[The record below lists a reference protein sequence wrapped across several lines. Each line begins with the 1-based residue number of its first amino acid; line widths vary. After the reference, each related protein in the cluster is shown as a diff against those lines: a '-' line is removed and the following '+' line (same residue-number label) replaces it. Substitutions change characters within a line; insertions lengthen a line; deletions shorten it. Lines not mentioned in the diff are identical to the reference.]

1 MSNLAPRPIHK
12 PAWTFS
18 DHDESGHVV
27 PIDFCIAD
35 NSSAAKRT
43 IAMSAMSTENVEAS
57 STQADFEQVT
67 SVVSSEFRIEEALM
81 ENDVPTYHL
90 AQPQETKQAFLGVLK
105 KLEPMNLIA
114 LLRRTDGRV
123 VLRVVP
129 RPSVKPSNI
138 LINWALLFATIATT
152 FVTGYF
158 LSPDVINPY
167 VGGAAFT
174 AAMLAVLGT
183 HEMGHKI
190 TANKKGIDATP
201 PYFIPGPPPFG
212 TFGAVIMQKSLPSNK
227 DALFDVGADGPIA
240 GFIIATI
247 VSIIGLTLSVPHA
260 PVSGENTIGV
270 PIAWNII
277 ERLLQSLKIFPTI
290 PAGWDLLLHPVA
302 FAGWV
307 GMLVTTLN
315 LLPVAMLD
323 GGHVARS
330 VLGEKLSLR
339 LVFAALSIAYL
350 VIEGLIPMAFLVVFM
365 LFFRHPG
372 PLDDVSSLSTSRK
385 LVALGLVAIF
395 ILCAVPLQPIF

>member
-1 MSNLAPRPIHK
+1 MSNLAQMPIHK
-12 PAWTFS
+12 PAWTVS
-18 DHDESGHVV
+18 GHDESGHVV

-43 IAMSAMSTENVEAS
+43 VAMSAMSTENVETS

-67 SVVSSEFRIEEALM
+67 SVVSSEFRVEEALM
-81 ENDVPTYHL
+81 ENGVPTYHL
-90 AQPQETKQAFLGVLK
+90 AQPQETKQPFLRVLK
-105 KLEPMNLIA
+105 KLELMNLIA

-138 LINWALLFATIATT
+138 LINWALLFATMATT

-158 LSPDVINPY
+158 LSPNVINPY

-190 TANKKGIDATP
+190 TANKKGIDATL
-201 PYFIPGPPPFG
+201 PYFIPGPPPLG
-212 TFGAVIMQKSLPSNK
+212 TFGAVIMQKSLPPNR
-227 DALFDVGADGPIA
+227 DALFDIGADGPIA

-247 VSIIGLTLSVPHA
+247 VSIIGLTLTIPSPQVPA
-260 PVSGENTIGV
+260 NEIGV
-270 PIAWNII
+270 PVMWSIL
-277 ERLLQSLKIFPTI
+277 ERFLNSFNLI
-290 PAGWDLLLHPVA
+290 PKTPPNGLLLLHPVA

-315 LLPVAMLD
+315 LLPAAMLD

-339 LVFAALSIAYL
+339 LVLAILSITYL
-350 VIEGLIPMAFLVVFM
+350 TVEGFIPMAFLVLLM

-385 LVALGLVAIF
+385 LVALGLVGIF

>member
-1 MSNLAPRPIHK
+1 
-12 PAWTFS
+12 
-18 DHDESGHVV
+18 
-27 PIDFCIAD
+27 
-35 NSSAAKRT
+35 
-43 IAMSAMSTENVEAS
+43 MSTENVEAS

-81 ENDVPTYHL
+81 ENGVPTYRL
-90 AQPQETKQAFLGVLK
+90 AQPQETKQAFLEVLK
-105 KLEPMNLIA
+105 NLEPMHLIA
-114 LLRRTDGRV
+114 LLRREAGQV

-129 RPSVKPSNI
+129 KPVVKPSNI
-138 LINWALLFATIATT
+138 LTNWVLFFATIATT
-152 FVTGYF
+152 FVSGYM
-158 LSPDVINPY
+158 LSPDQINPL
-167 VGGAAFT
+167 VGGASFT
-174 AAMLAVLGT
+174 VAVMAVLGI

-190 TANKKGIDATP
+190 TANKKGIAATP
-201 PYFIPGPPPFG
+201 PYFIPGPPPLFGGFG
-212 TFGAVIMQKSLPSNK
+212 TFGAVIMQKSLPQNK

-240 GFIIATI
+240 GFIIAVF
-247 VSIIGLTLSVPHA
+247 VSIIGLMLLVPSPHVPGA
-260 PVSGENTIGV
+260 SSIGV
-270 PIAWNII
+270 PIMWNVLEIFL
-277 ERLLQSLKIFPTI
+277 RSLNMFPTA
-290 PAGWDLLLHPVA
+290 PAGGDLLLHPVA

-307 GMLVTTLN
+307 GMIVTTLN

-339 LVFAALSIAYL
+339 LVLAALSIAYL

-395 ILCAVPLQPIF
+395 ILCAVPLQSIF